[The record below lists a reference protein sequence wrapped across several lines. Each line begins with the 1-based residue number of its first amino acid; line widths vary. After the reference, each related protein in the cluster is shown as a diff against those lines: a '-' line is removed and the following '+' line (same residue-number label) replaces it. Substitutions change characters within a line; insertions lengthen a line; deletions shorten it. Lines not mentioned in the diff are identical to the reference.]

1 MCKSEAQVIVNLLD
15 EPGKLMPMMSS
26 LRRLSA
32 VSTAS
37 SGLDL
42 SVEDLGSPNLI
53 DLLGPS
59 TSVSLPVFCPYGA
72 LQTSHVLAM
81 TM

>member
-1 MCKSEAQVIVNLLD
+1 MALLLQVIVNLLD
-15 EPGKLMPMMSS
+15 EPGKLVPMMGS

-42 SVEDLGSPNLI
+42 TSDDLGSPNLI

-59 TSVSLPVFCPYGA
+59 TSVCPCRLDRRCA
-72 LQTSHVLAM
+72 
-81 TM
+81 